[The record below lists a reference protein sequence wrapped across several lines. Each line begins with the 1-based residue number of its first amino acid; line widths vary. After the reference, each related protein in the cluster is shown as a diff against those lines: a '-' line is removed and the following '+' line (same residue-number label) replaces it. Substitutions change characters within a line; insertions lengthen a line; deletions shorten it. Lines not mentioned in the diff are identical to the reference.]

1 MEYIL
6 NSLDGGILKIELNR
20 PKKRNAL
27 TLDMY
32 TEFAE
37 LLNTAQTKPEIRVA
51 LVSAAVGDNY
61 SAGNDLQ
68 DFLDHPAGNG
78 DSPQKQMIDALRV
91 LDKPIVGA
99 VRGAAVGSGATM
111 LTYFDFVYASQNAR
125 FQYPF
130 INLALVPEFGTSFSL
145 PDQVGYLRAAEIVL
159 LGHPFDASTALSM
172 GLVTKVFP
180 NVEVL
185 AAAEKIAQELAQKP
199 LAALKASKQLLR
211 RQVRPR
217 VAQATQDEM
226 MEFSERVRSADARE
240 ALIAFFEKRP
250 PRFNSSETALIQ
262 GNRSLPFDLG
272 APEAD
277 AH

>member
-6 NSLDGGILKIELNR
+6 NSLHESILKIELNR
-20 PKKRNAL
+20 PQKRNAL

-32 TEFAE
+32 TEFAQ
-37 LLNTAQTKPEIRVA
+37 LLNTAQANPEIRVV
-51 LVSAAVGDNY
+51 LTSAVGDNY
-61 SAGNDLQ
+61 CAGNDLQ
-68 DFLDHPAGNG
+68 DFLDHPPGSG
-78 DSPQKQMIDALRV
+78 DSPQKQMIDALRM
-91 LDKPIVGA
+91 LDKPLVGA

-145 PDQVGYLRAAEIVL
+145 PDQVGYLRAAEIIL
-159 LGHPFDASTALSM
+159 LGHPFDASSALSM
-172 GLVTKVFP
+172 GLVTKVLSDG
-180 NVEVL
+180 EVF
-185 AAAEKIAQELAQKP
+185 ATAEKIAQELAQKP

-211 RQVRPR
+211 RQFRPH
-217 VAQATQDEM
+217 VAQATQDEL

-250 PRFNSSETALIQ
+250 PRFNSSETA
-262 GNRSLPFDLG
+262 
-272 APEAD
+272 
-277 AH
+277 

>member
-1 MEYIL
+1 MEFIL
-6 NSLDGGILKIELNR
+6 NSLGGGVLKIELNR
-20 PKKRNAL
+20 PQKRNAL

-37 LLNTAQTKPEIRVA
+37 LLNTARANREIRVV
-51 LVSAAVGDNY
+51 LVSAAGDNY

-68 DFLDHPAGNG
+68 DFLDHPPGKG

-91 LDKPIVGA
+91 LDKPLVGA

-111 LTYFDFVYASQNAR
+111 FTYFDFVYVGQSAR

-159 LGHPFDASTALSM
+159 LGNPFDASSALSM
-172 GLVTKVFP
+172 GLVTKVLP
-180 NVEVL
+180 DAEVL
-185 AAAEKIAQELAQKP
+185 ATAEKVAQELAQKP

-211 RQVRPR
+211 SQVRTR
-217 VAQATQDEM
+217 VQQATQNEM
-226 MEFSERVRSADARE
+226 VEFSERVRSADARE
-240 ALIAFFEKRP
+240 ALTAFFEKRP
-250 PRFNSSETALIQ
+250 PHFNTGEAIAKD
-262 GNRSLPFDLG
+262 LP
-272 APEAD
+272 
-277 AH
+277 H

>member
-20 PKKRNAL
+20 PQKRNAL

-32 TEFAE
+32 TEFAK
-37 LLNTAQTKPEIRVA
+37 LLNTAQANPEIRVV
-51 LVSAAVGDNY
+51 LMSAAGDNY

-68 DFLDHPAGNG
+68 DFLDHPPGSG

-91 LDKPIVGA
+91 LDKPLVGA

-130 INLALVPEFGTSFSL
+130 INLALVPEL

-159 LGHPFDASTALSM
+159 LGHPFDASSALSM
-172 GLVTKVFP
+172 GLVTKVVP
-180 NVEVL
+180 DAEVL
-185 AAAEKIAQELAQKP
+185 ATAEKIAQELAQKP

-211 RQVRPR
+211 RQVRSR
-217 VAQATQDEM
+217 VELAIHDEM
-226 MEFSERVRSADARE
+226 VEFSERVRSSDARE
-240 ALIAFFEKRP
+240 ALTAFFEKRA
-250 PRFNSSETALIQ
+250 PRFNSNGTA
-262 GNRSLPFDLG
+262 
-272 APEAD
+272 
-277 AH
+277 